1 MLAIIGMLPNNPEDI
16 MRIIGITGGVGA
28 GKSGVIEYLQ
38 KHYDAVIAKADD
50 LGHAGIRR
58 GEECYASVVDLLGS
72 DIIDEDGELN
82 RAKIATIVHQ
92 DKEQLTKLNEI
103 IHPYVEV
110 CIIQM
115 IIKAIKSGKKY
126 FFIEAAL
133 LLEANYHQL
142 CDEIWYVYADCRVR
156 RDRLASSR
164 NYSAEKTLQIMD
176 NQLSDY
182 EFRFNSN
189 FVIDN
194 SGDFTAT
201 TKQIDARMQK
211 YEAL

>member
-1 MLAIIGMLPNNPEDI
+1 

-82 RAKIATIVHQ
+82 RAKIATIVHR
-92 DKEQLTKLNEI
+92 DKEQLTKLDEI
-103 IHPYVEV
+103 IHPYVERR
-110 CIIQM
+110 IIEM
-115 IIKAIKSGKKY
+115 IIDARADGKSY

-133 LLEANYHQL
+133 LFEANYDQL
-142 CDEIWYVYADCRVR
+142 CDEAWYIYADCDIRCA
-156 RDRLASSR
+156 RLSQSR
-164 NYSAEKTLQIMD
+164 NYDEEKSRQIMA
-176 NQLSDY
+176 NQLLDS
-182 EFRFNSN
+182 EFRDKCD